1 MPRSRRSNNNYSQSN
16 LAVVENPTG
25 FTDKAICDDCGKG
38 AQIVVSELITRGV
51 DVLCW
56 ECMMAR
62 AIAVAARVV
71 EEAEKADA
79 DATGV

>member
-1 MPRSRRSNNNYSQSN
+1 MPRSRRSNNSYSQSH
-16 LAVVENPTG
+16 LVVAEPTTG

-62 AIAVAARVV
+62 AIAVAAATV
-71 EEAEKADA
+71 EAAEKEDA
-79 DATGV
+79 DAERV

>member
-1 MPRSRRSNNNYSQSN
+1 MPRSKRSTNNYSQIS
-16 LAVVENPTG
+16 LVGTEPSTG
-25 FTDKAICDDCGKG
+25 FTDKAVCDDCGKG

-62 AIAVAARVV
+62 AIAVASKVIEA
-71 EEAEKADA
+71 AEKEDSNAERL
-79 DATGV
+79 